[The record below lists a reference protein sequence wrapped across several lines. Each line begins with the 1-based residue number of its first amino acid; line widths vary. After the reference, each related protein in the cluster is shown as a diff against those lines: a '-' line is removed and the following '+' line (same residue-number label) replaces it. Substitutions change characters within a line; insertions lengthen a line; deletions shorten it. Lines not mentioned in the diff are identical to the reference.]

1 MKDNLFCGNLLLIN
15 WNMFFD
21 TIMQKGIVSKII
33 LSGKKNSNIAKLHT
47 NSLDFGKPYVLN
59 SKRQNK
65 LRC

>member
-33 LSGKKNSNIAKLHT
+33 LSGKRTQTL
-47 NSLDFGKPYVLN
+47 
-59 SKRQNK
+59 QNFI
-65 LRC
+65 LTV